1 MAVVSIVSLLPLF
14 PAASGDARQTRR
26 DEDAYASVPP
36 GQLAARDK
44 LGGKAS
50 SRRSHFI
57 YKVPSVKPNRSNHC
71 LRPACDTAACTLLRY
86 GCPTCRREA
95 VHILIHRAKS
105 VIPDGFPL
113 PGAYMALVLS
123 VTCDCVGPL

>member
-14 PAASGDARQTRR
+14 PPQVATRARHEGMKTLTPVSRQGNWLQGTN
-26 DEDAYASVPP
+26 S
-36 GQLAARDK
+36 
-44 LGGKAS
+44 GGKAS